1 MAFTRWEC
9 LRGAVAA
16 WIAFLVIA
24 PVVHVAVSLL
34 ADEVTR
40 PDGLAALLDMLTYFL
55 VLWLWFATSVILPW
69 SFGALLILGLPLA
82 TALGLALR
90 GVQDR
95 RIHVVLFALLGA
107 AVGLAT
113 TLVFAAVNPVPYPW
127 GTLLSAAWVNTI
139 VCTACV
145 AAGWWYTAARA
156 LRADAESSPG
166 SVMTSSG

>member
-1 MAFTRWEC
+1 ERFHRVGADSRDAQLRHPLSLRPHRRCLWLCWTVEDAVVERYAVRSQERPMAFTRWEF

-34 ADEVTR
+34 ADEVTQ
-40 PDGLAALLDMLTYFL
+40 PDGLAALLDLLTYFL

-69 SFGALLILGLPLA
+69 SFGALVILGLPLA

-95 RIHVVLFALLGA
+95 RIH
-107 AVGLAT
+107 
-113 TLVFAAVNPVPYPW
+113 
-127 GTLLSAAWVNTI
+127 
-139 VCTACV
+139 
-145 AAGWWYTAARA
+145 
-156 LRADAESSPG
+156 
-166 SVMTSSG
+166 